1 MKQVIYMAIK
11 GICHILVNDVSSA
24 HFNPKSVFKPAPA
37 NQGMMNQASADVLFA
52 LATHTYTSIS
62 DW

>member
-1 MKQVIYMAIK
+1 MKQVIYVAIK

-37 NQGMMNQASADVLFA
+37 NQGMMNQASA
-52 LATHTYTSIS
+52 
-62 DW
+62 